1 MDLNPRQWQALE
13 FLTRNGRITNREVLE
28 IAPGVTAETIRRD
41 LADLV
46 GRGLLLK
53 IGDRRGTYYI
63 LKQIESTSA
72 NAG

>member
-63 LKQIESTSA
+63 LKQIESTNA